1 MFRVITSASIFD
13 TLNPSDCIDTSST
26 GVSFYDSFLDAK
38 YTRYL
43 QNSKNLVGSIEYLT
57 PREYYEACA
66 DIFNSTVASLV
77 EQRRNDPDSLD
88 WLLDQLESGK
98 KFPLPYVNYA
108 QKGQEGLHRMLI
120 LANNFGWDDETFP
133 VLVIRYADER
143 RAIVEVAYKSLD
155 HAIQESIQYRYLKE
169 SLPDDLVT
177 EIQWHL
183 DSDDEN
189 EYIAKCINESSE
201 EYIFSLLSFESEIA
215 ISIDKSGLRYKS
227 SDDFE
232 IDDSDID
239 IDDMDIGDL
248 LKSL

>member
-1 MFRVITSASIFD
+1 MFRVIASTSIQD
-13 TLNPSDCIDTSST
+13 LNPEDLIDTSST
-26 GVSFYDSFLDAK
+26 GVSFYDSFLDDK
-38 YTRYL
+38 YTNYL
-43 QNSKNLVGSIEYLT
+43 NRTKNLVGTIEYLT

-66 DIFNSTVASLV
+66 EIFNSTVQSLV
-77 EQRRNDPDSLD
+77 AQRRNDPDSLD
-88 WLLDQLESGK
+88 WLLDRIENGH

-120 LANNFGWDDETFP
+120 LANNFGWDNITFP
-133 VLVIRYADER
+133 VLVVRYANER
-143 RAIVEVAYKSLD
+143 RTVVDEAYKILD

-189 EYIAKCINESSE
+189 EYTAKCIDESSE
-201 EYIFSLLSFESEIA
+201 EYIFSLISFESEIA
-215 ISIDKSGLRYKS
+215 ISVDKSSLRYKS

-239 IDDMDIGDL
+239 ISDMDIDAL
-248 LKSL
+248 LKNL